1 MSSEV
6 TVPAPASATPEE
18 EFLTAFERTNLP
30 PEYKQH
36 YLAKRQNFHTSIQGF
51 PELWNLYLL
60 LDKIILREFD
70 DLTTRPDLKKL
81 FPLFLYFEAHVKIR
95 ASMELALSVCLPEAR
110 SILRD
115 GIEFVAHAHH
125 MLKDPELQKTWLSK
139 NEEAE
144 AFKKAFEKDKQTGLF
159 NGLDEL
165 YRRWG
170 ELSETGAHATINAV
184 SQRYV
189 QTEDDKGINFRWNY
203 CGVDVQPWALEVF
216 TMVTTFFKMEETLFL
231 NYKDRLKLDDTLLR
245 MRREFEERKETLRR
259 KLIAHFELKPPPSPL
274 IVKPSTAWRT
284 AERVFFRSARA

>member
-1 MSSEV
+1 MSSRIV
-6 TVPAPASATPEE
+6 APAPASATPEE
-18 EFLTAFERTNLP
+18 EFLTAFERVNLP

-36 YLAKRQNFHTSIQGF
+36 YLAKRQNFHASIQGF

-60 LDKIILREFD
+60 FDKIILREFE

-81 FPLFLYFEAHVKIR
+81 FPLFLYIEAHVKIR
-95 ASMELALSVCLPEAR
+95 ASMELALSACLPEAR

-125 MLKDPELQKTWLSK
+125 MLKDPELQKTWLNK

-144 AFKKAFEKDKQTGLF
+144 AFKAAFERDKKAGLF

-165 YRRWG
+165 HRRWG

-203 CGVDVQPWALEVF
+203 CGVEVQPFVIELF
-216 TMVTTFFKMEETLFL
+216 MMVTTFFKMEETLFL
-231 NYKDRLKLDDTLLR
+231 DYEDRLKLDNTLLG
-245 MRREFEERKETLRR
+245 MRRDFEARKKTLRR
-259 KLIAHFELKPPPSPL
+259 KIITRFELKPPPPPL
-274 IVKPSTAWRT
+274 ILKL
-284 AERVFFRSARA
+284 

>member
-1 MSSEV
+1 MSSQIV
-6 TVPAPASATPEE
+6 APAPASATPEE
-18 EFLTAFERTNLP
+18 EFLTAFERANLP
-30 PEYKQH
+30 SEYKQH
-36 YLAKRQNFHTSIQGF
+36 YFAKRQNFHASIQGF

-60 LDKIILREFD
+60 LDKIILREFE
-70 DLTTRPDLKKL
+70 DLTMRPDLKKL
-81 FPLFLYFEAHVKIR
+81 FPLFLYIEAHVKIR

-125 MLKDPELQKTWLSK
+125 MLKDPELQKTWLNK

-144 AFKKAFEKDKQTGLF
+144 AFKAAFEKDKKAGLF

-165 YRRWG
+165 HTKWG

-184 SQRYV
+184 CQRYV

-203 CGVDVQPWALEVF
+203 CGVDVQPLVLELF

-231 NYKDRLKLDDTLLR
+231 DYEDRLKLDDILLG
-245 MRREFEERKETLRR
+245 MRRDFETRKETLRR

-274 IVKPSTAWRT
+274 IVNP
-284 AERVFFRSARA
+284 